1 MQLDIYRRPEPAHKL
16 SYLAVP
22 AGRRLPEEVT
32 DVDWQVEALSVELD
46 ADAPSL
52 VRYAIDGAAGQIAEK
67 GYAITS
73 LQHQVAAPD

>member
-1 MQLDIYRRPEPAHKL
+1 MQLDIYRRPEPEHKL

-32 DVDWQVEALSVELD
+32 DVDWLVEALSVELD

-52 VRYAIDGAAGQIAEK
+52 DGYAIDGAARQIAEK

-73 LQHQVAAPD
+73 LGHQVAAPD